1 MFSFGNR
8 ITFSS
13 FGVVLLPKDQMAL
26 KERSISVKHEDII
39 SKLTIEQKCA
49 LLSGKNT
56 WQTQYYPKQGVPSIW
71 LSDGPNGLRKQAGAA
86 DHLGLNPSEPAT
98 CFPTAA
104 TMANSWDPALGEE
117 IGRALGEETAAYR
130 VNVLLGPGLNIKRS
144 PLCGRSFE
152 YFSEDPY
159 LSGKMA
165 AGYVRGIQAN
175 GVAACPKHFAVN
187 SQELRRMAS
196 DSILDERTLRE
207 LYLTAFEI
215 VVKEAHPK
223 AIMSAYNKVNGVYA
237 NENKHLL
244 VDILR
249 KDWGFDGAVVTDWGG
264 SNDHVEGVKNGSTLE
279 MPSPGLGAARKLLKA
294 LEDGKISEHT
304 IDERVDE
311 LLDLALSTDEA
322 IQKAPRK
329 FDEAA
334 HHQLAKRA
342 AAESIVLLKNEDG
355 ILPLKHG
362 KKVTLIGDFAIKP
375 RYQGAGSSM
384 VNPTRLDSLKDAAET
399 AGLNLIGYCS
409 GYERSGKPNKA
420 YLEEAVAQ
428 AKLAEVVILCI
439 GLDESSESEGL
450 DRSHICIPAVQKQL
464 LDAVAAV
471 NPNVVAVVSAG
482 SVIETDWVT
491 KCKAVV
497 HGYLG
502 GQAGAGA
509 MMDVLT
515 GWQNPCG
522 KLAETIPLNYTD
534 TPAANYFPGKKQN
547 VEYREGLYIGYR
559 YYETA
564 RKEVRYPFGYGLS
577 YTTFEYSDL
586 KVNEDSAAFTI
597 TNTGDRDGAEI
608 AQLYIAKPDA
618 EVFRPA
624 RELKGFAKVF
634 LKAGESKTVTIPLD
648 DKAFRYW
655 NVETNRWEVEGG
667 TYQLLVGASVQD
679 IRLIELLNVEGTN
692 APDPYKGKKLACY
705 RTATIKSVPDDEF
718 ETLLGHPVP
727 EEKTVI
733 DRTMTLGE
741 LNHSRS
747 PLCWLIAGVLTLL
760 LKAGEK
766 KGKPDLNIL
775 FQYNMP
781 LRALAQMTNGAIG
794 EEFVDGLV
802 LEAKGFWLV
811 GILRALAG
819 LVQNYVGNSRYQAK
833 LDEQS
838 K

>member
-1 MFSFGNR
+1 M
-8 ITFSS
+8 
-13 FGVVLLPKDQMAL
+13 
-26 KERSISVKHEDII
+26 KHQDII
-39 SKLTIEQKCA
+39 AKLSLEQKCA

-56 WQTQYYPKQGVPSIW
+56 WQTQEYPKQGVPAAW

-86 DHLGLNPSEPAT
+86 DHLGLNPSVPAT

-117 IGRALGEETAAYR
+117 VGRALGEETAANR
-130 VNVLLGPGLNIKRS
+130 VNVLLGPGLNLKRS

-165 AGYVRGIQAN
+165 AAYVRGIQEN
-175 GVAACPKHFAVN
+175 GIAACPKHFAVN

-196 DSILDERTLRE
+196 NSVLDERTLRE

-223 AIMSAYNKVNGVYA
+223 SIMSAYNKVNDTYA
-237 NENKHLL
+237 NENHHLL
-244 VDILR
+244 VEILR
-249 KDWGFDGAVVTDWGG
+249 KEWGFDGAVVTDWGG

-279 MPSPGLGAARKLLKA
+279 MPSPGLGGARKLLKA
-294 LEDGKISEHT
+294 VAEGSLTEQEINL
-304 IDERVDE
+304 RVDE
-311 LLDLALSTDEA
+311 LLELVLSTTAAME
-322 IQKAPRK
+322 KAPRK
-329 FDEAA
+329 FDEKA
-334 HHQLAKRA
+334 HHELARRA
-342 AAESIVLLKNEDG
+342 AAESIVLLKNEGG

-362 KKVTLIGDFAIKP
+362 KKVALIGDFALTP

-384 VNPTRLDSLKDAAET
+384 VNPTRVDSLKDAMEAAE
-399 AGLNLIGYCS
+399 LEMIGYCA

-420 YLEEAVAQ
+420 YLDEAVSQ
-428 AKLAEVVILCI
+428 AKMADVVILCI

-450 DRSHICIPAVQKQL
+450 DRTHICIPAVQKEVL
-464 LDAVAAV
+464 NAVTAV

-482 SVIETDWVT
+482 SVIETDWAA

-509 MMDVLT
+509 MMEVLT

-522 KLAETIPLNYTD
+522 KLAETIPLRYED
-534 TPAANYFPGKKQN
+534 TPAARYFPGRKQN
-547 VEYREGLYIGYR
+547 AEYREGLYVGYR

-564 RKEVRYPFGYGLS
+564 NKAVRYPFGYGLS
-577 YTTFEYSDL
+577 YTTFAYSDL
-586 KVNEDSAAFTI
+586 KVNAEKVTFTL
-597 TNTGDRDGAEI
+597 TNTGSVAGAEI
-608 AQLYIAKPDA
+608 AQLYVAKPDA
-618 EVFRPA
+618 AVFRPA
-624 RELKGFAKVF
+624 KELKGFTKVQ
-634 LKAGESKTVTIPLD
+634 LEAGESKTVTIPLD

-655 NVETNRWEVEGG
+655 NVATDRWEVEGG
-667 TYQLLVGASVQD
+667 SYQLLVGANVQD
-679 IRLIELLNVEGTN
+679 IRLTAEIALPGTG
-692 APDPYKGKKLACY
+692 APDPYAGKVLSDY
-705 RTATIKSVPDDEF
+705 RTGNIQNIPDAEF
-718 ETLLGHPVP
+718 EALLGRPIP
-727 EEKTVI
+727 EETTAI

-741 LNHSRS
+741 LHHSHS

-760 LKAGEK
+760 VRSGEK
-766 KGKPDLNIL
+766 RGKPNLNIL

-781 LRALAQMTNGAIG
+781 LRGLAQMTNGMIG
-794 EEFVDGLV
+794 DEFVDGLV
-802 LEAKGFWLV
+802 LEAKGFWV
-811 GILRALAG
+811 IGILRALVG
-819 LVQNYVGNSRYQAK
+819 LLQNYVANSRYQAK

-838 K
+838 R

>member
-1 MFSFGNR
+1 M
-8 ITFSS
+8 
-13 FGVVLLPKDQMAL
+13 
-26 KERSISVKHEDII
+26 KHPEILQ
-39 SKLTIEQKCA
+39 KLSLEQKCA

-56 WQTQYYPKQGVPSIW
+56 WQTQDYPKQGVPAIW

-86 DHLGLNPSEPAT
+86 DHLGLNPSVPAT

-117 IGRALGEETAAYR
+117 VGRALGEETAANR
-130 VNVLLGPGLNIKRS
+130 VNVLLGPGLNVKRS

-165 AGYVRGIQAN
+165 AAYVRGIQEN
-175 GVAACPKHFAVN
+175 GIAACPKHFAVN

-196 DSILDERTLRE
+196 NSVLDERTLRE

-223 AIMSAYNKVNGVYA
+223 SIMSAYNKVNDTYA
-237 NENKHLL
+237 NENHHLL

-249 KDWGFDGAVVTDWGG
+249 KEWGFDGAVITDWGG
-264 SNDHVEGVKNGSTLE
+264 SNDHVKGVKNGSTLE
-279 MPSPGLGAARKLLKA
+279 MPSPGLGGARKLLKA
-294 LEDGKISEHT
+294 VENGELSEHT

-311 LLDLALSTDEA
+311 MLELALSTTEA
-322 IQKAPRK
+322 MEKAPHK
-329 FDEAA
+329 FDENA
-334 HHQLAKRA
+334 HHQLARRA
-342 AAESIVLLKNEDG
+342 AAESIVLLKNEDA

-362 KKVTLIGDFAIKP
+362 KKVTLIGDFALTP

-384 VNPTRLDSLKDAAET
+384 VNPTKVDSLKDAMEAAE
-399 AGLNLIGYCS
+399 LDMVGYCS

-420 YLEEAVAQ
+420 YLDEAVSQ
-428 AKLAEVVILCI
+428 AKMADVVILCI

-450 DRSHICIPAVQKQL
+450 DRTYIGIPAVQKQL

-482 SVIETDWVT
+482 SVIETDWAA

-509 MMDVLT
+509 MMEVLT

-522 KLAETIPLNYTD
+522 KLAETIPLRYED
-534 TPAANYFPGKKQN
+534 TPAARYFPGRKQN
-547 VEYREGLYIGYR
+547 AEYREGLYVGYR

-564 RKEVRYPFGYGLS
+564 NKAVRYPFGYGLS
-577 YTTFEYSDL
+577 YTTFAYSDL
-586 KVNEDSAAFTI
+586 KVNAEKVTFTL
-597 TNTGDRDGAEI
+597 TNTGSVAGAEI
-608 AQLYIAKPDA
+608 AQLYVAKPDA
-618 EVFRPA
+618 AVFRPA
-624 RELKGFAKVF
+624 KELKGFAKVF

-648 DKAFRYW
+648 DKTFRYW
-655 NVETNRWEVEGG
+655 NVATDRWEVEGG
-667 TYQLLVGASVQD
+667 SYQLLVGANVQD
-679 IRLIELLNVEGTN
+679 IRLTADITLPGTG
-692 APDPYKGKKLACY
+692 APDPYAGKDLAHY
-705 RTATIKSVPDDEF
+705 RTAHVQEVPDAEF
-718 ETLLGHPVP
+718 EALLGRPLP
-727 EEKTVI
+727 EETTAI

-741 LNHSRS
+741 LHHSRS

-760 LKAGEK
+760 LRSGEK
-766 KGKPDLNIL
+766 RGRPNLNIL

-781 LRALAQMTNGAIG
+781 LRGLAQMTNGMIG
-794 EEFVDGLV
+794 DEFVDGLV
-802 LEAKGFWLV
+802 LEAKGFWV
-811 GILRALAG
+811 IGILRALVG
-819 LVQNYVGNSRYQAK
+819 LLQNYVANSRYQAK

-838 K
+838 R

>member
-1 MFSFGNR
+1 M
-8 ITFSS
+8 
-13 FGVVLLPKDQMAL
+13 
-26 KERSISVKHEDII
+26 KHQDII
-39 SKLTIEQKCA
+39 AKLSLEQKCA

-56 WQTQYYPKQGVPSIW
+56 WQTQDYPKQGVPAIW

-86 DHLGLNPSEPAT
+86 DHLGLNPSVPAT

-117 IGRALGEETAAYR
+117 VGRALGEETAANR
-130 VNVLLGPGLNIKRS
+130 VNVLLGPGLNVKRS

-165 AGYVRGIQAN
+165 AAYVRGIQEN
-175 GVAACPKHFAVN
+175 GIAACPKHFAVN

-196 DSILDERTLRE
+196 NSVLDERTLRE

-223 AIMSAYNKVNGVYA
+223 SIMSAYNKVNDIYA
-237 NENKHLL
+237 NENHHLL

-249 KDWGFDGAVVTDWGG
+249 KEWGFDGAVVTDWGG

-279 MPSPGLGAARKLLKA
+279 MPSPGLGGARKLLKA
-294 LEDGKISEHT
+294 VENGELSEHT

-311 LLDLALSTDEA
+311 MLELALSTTEA
-322 IQKAPRK
+322 MEKAPHK
-329 FDEAA
+329 FDENA
-334 HHQLAKRA
+334 HHQLARRA
-342 AAESIVLLKNEDG
+342 AAESIVLLKNEDA

-362 KKVTLIGDFAIKP
+362 KKVTLIGDFALTP

-384 VNPTRLDSLKDAAET
+384 VNPTKVDSLKDAMEAAE
-399 AGLNLIGYCS
+399 LEMIGYCA

-420 YLEEAVAQ
+420 YLDEAVSQ
-428 AKLAEVVILCI
+428 AKMADVVILCI

-450 DRSHICIPAVQKQL
+450 DRTHICIPAVQKEVL
-464 LDAVAAV
+464 NAVTAV

-482 SVIETDWVT
+482 SVIETDWAA

-509 MMDVLT
+509 MMEVLT

-522 KLAETIPLNYTD
+522 KLAETIPLRYED
-534 TPAANYFPGKKQN
+534 TPAARYFPGRKQN
-547 VEYREGLYIGYR
+547 AEYREGLYVGYR

-564 RKEVRYPFGYGLS
+564 NKAVRYPFGYGLS
-577 YTTFEYSDL
+577 YTTFAYSDL
-586 KVNEDSAAFTI
+586 KVNADKVTFTL
-597 TNTGDRDGAEI
+597 TNTGSVAGAEI
-608 AQLYIAKPDA
+608 AQLYVAKPDA
-618 EVFRPA
+618 AVFRPA
-624 RELKGFAKVF
+624 KELKGFAKVF

-648 DKAFRYW
+648 DKTFRYW
-655 NVETNRWEVEGG
+655 NVATDRWEVEGG
-667 TYQLLVGASVQD
+667 SYQLLVGASSAD
-679 IRLIELLNVEGTN
+679 IRLTAAVTVAGTG
-692 APDPYKGKKLACY
+692 APDPYVGKKLGHYC
-705 RTATIKSVPDDEF
+705 TANIQNVPDDEF
-718 ETLLGHPVP
+718 EALLGRPIP
-727 EEKTVI
+727 ENKVRI
-733 DRTMTLGE
+733 DRNMTLGE
-741 LNHSRS
+741 MGHGRS
-747 PLCWLIAGVLTLL
+747 PIGWLAAAVLGALL
-760 LKAGEK
+760 RRSIK

-781 LRALAQMTNGAIG
+781 LRALAKMTNGAISMG
-794 EEFVDGLV
+794 MVDGIVMELQGFWVIGLVRVILEAVKNLV
-802 LEAKGFWLV
+802 L
-811 GILRALAG
+811 
-819 LVQNYVGNSRYQAK
+819 NSRMEERLK
-833 LDEQS
+833 NS
-838 K
+838 

>member
-1 MFSFGNR
+1 M
-8 ITFSS
+8 
-13 FGVVLLPKDQMAL
+13 
-26 KERSISVKHEDII
+26 KHPEILQ
-39 SKLTIEQKCA
+39 KLSLEQKCA

-56 WQTQYYPKQGVPSIW
+56 WQTQDYPKQGVPAIW

-86 DHLGLNPSEPAT
+86 DHLGLNPSVPAT

-117 IGRALGEETAAYR
+117 VGRALGEETAANR
-130 VNVLLGPGLNIKRS
+130 VNVLLGPGLNVKRS

-165 AGYVRGIQAN
+165 AAYVRGIQEN
-175 GVAACPKHFAVN
+175 GIAACPKHFAVN

-196 DSILDERTLRE
+196 NSVLDERTLRE

-223 AIMSAYNKVNGVYA
+223 SIMSAYNKVNDTYA
-237 NENKHLL
+237 NENHHLL
-244 VDILR
+244 VEILR
-249 KDWGFDGAVVTDWGG
+249 KEWGFDGAVVTDWGG

-279 MPSPGLGAARKLLKA
+279 MPSPGLGGARKLLKA
-294 LEDGKISEHT
+294 VAEGSLTEQEINL
-304 IDERVDE
+304 RVDE
-311 LLDLALSTDEA
+311 LLELVLSTTAAME
-322 IQKAPRK
+322 KAPRK
-329 FDEAA
+329 FDEKA
-334 HHQLAKRA
+334 HHELARRA
-342 AAESIVLLKNEDG
+342 AAESIVLLKNEGG

-362 KKVTLIGDFAIKP
+362 KKVALIGDFALTP

-384 VNPTRLDSLKDAAET
+384 VNPTRVDSLKDAMEAAE
-399 AGLNLIGYCS
+399 LEMIGYCA

-420 YLEEAVAQ
+420 YLDEAVSQ
-428 AKLAEVVILCI
+428 AKMADVVILCI

-450 DRSHICIPAVQKQL
+450 DRTHICIPAVQKEVL
-464 LDAVAAV
+464 NAVTAV

-482 SVIETDWVT
+482 SVIETDWAA

-509 MMDVLT
+509 MMEVLT

-522 KLAETIPLNYTD
+522 KLAETIPLRYED
-534 TPAANYFPGKKQN
+534 TPAARYFPGRKQN
-547 VEYREGLYIGYR
+547 AEYREGLYVGYR

-564 RKEVRYPFGYGLS
+564 NKAVRYPFGYGLS
-577 YTTFEYSDL
+577 YTTFAYSDL
-586 KVNEDSAAFTI
+586 KVNAEKVTFTL
-597 TNTGDRDGAEI
+597 TNTGSVAGAEI
-608 AQLYIAKPDA
+608 AQLYVAKPDA
-618 EVFRPA
+618 AVFRPA
-624 RELKGFAKVF
+624 KELKGFTKVQ
-634 LKAGESKTVTIPLD
+634 LEAGESKTVTIPLD

-655 NVETNRWEVEGG
+655 NVATDRWEVEGG
-667 TYQLLVGASVQD
+667 SYQLLVGANVQD
-679 IRLIELLNVEGTN
+679 IRLTADITLPGTG
-692 APDPYKGKKLACY
+692 APDPYAGKVLSDY
-705 RTATIKSVPDDEF
+705 RTGNIQNIPDAEF
-718 ETLLGHPVP
+718 EALLGRPIP
-727 EEKTVI
+727 EETTAI

-741 LNHSRS
+741 LHHSHS

-760 LKAGEK
+760 VRSGEK
-766 KGKPDLNIL
+766 RGKPNLNIL

-781 LRALAQMTNGAIG
+781 LRGLAQMTNGMIG
-794 EEFVDGLV
+794 DEFVDGLV
-802 LEAKGFWLV
+802 LEAKGFWV
-811 GILRALAG
+811 IGILRALVG
-819 LVQNYVGNSRYQAK
+819 LLQNYVANSRYQAK

-838 K
+838 R

>member
-1 MFSFGNR
+1 M
-8 ITFSS
+8 
-13 FGVVLLPKDQMAL
+13 
-26 KERSISVKHEDII
+26 KHQDII
-39 SKLTIEQKCA
+39 AKLSLEQKCA

-56 WQTQYYPKQGVPSIW
+56 WQTQDYPKQGVPAIW

-86 DHLGLNPSEPAT
+86 DHLGLNPSVPAT

-117 IGRALGEETAAYR
+117 VGRALGEETAANR
-130 VNVLLGPGLNIKRS
+130 VNVLLGPGLNVKRS

-165 AGYVRGIQAN
+165 AAYVRGIQGN
-175 GVAACPKHFAVN
+175 GIAACPKHFAVN

-196 DSILDERTLRE
+196 NSVLDERTLRE

-223 AIMSAYNKVNGVYA
+223 SIMSAYNKVNDIYA
-237 NENKHLL
+237 NENRHLL

-249 KDWGFDGAVVTDWGG
+249 KEWGFDGAVVTDWGG

-279 MPSPGLGAARKLLKA
+279 MPSPGLGGARKLLKA
-294 LEDGKISEHT
+294 VAEGSLTEQE
-304 IDERVDE
+304 IDLRIDE
-311 LLDLALSTDEA
+311 LLELVLSTTAAME
-322 IQKAPRK
+322 KAPRK
-329 FDEAA
+329 FDEKA
-334 HHQLAKRA
+334 HHELARRA
-342 AAESIVLLKNEDG
+342 AAESIVLLKNEGG

-362 KKVTLIGDFAIKP
+362 KKVALIGDFALTP

-384 VNPTRLDSLKDAAET
+384 VSPTRVDSLKDAMEAAE
-399 AGLNLIGYCS
+399 LEMIGYCA

-420 YLEEAVAQ
+420 YLDEAVSQ
-428 AKLAEVVILCI
+428 AKMADVVILCI

-450 DRSHICIPAVQKQL
+450 DRTHICIPAVQKEVL
-464 LDAVAAV
+464 NAVTAV

-482 SVIETDWVT
+482 SVIETDWAA

-509 MMDVLT
+509 MMEVLT

-522 KLAETIPLNYTD
+522 KLAETIPLRYED
-534 TPAANYFPGKKQN
+534 TPAARYFPGRKQN
-547 VEYREGLYIGYR
+547 AEYREGLYVGYR

-564 RKEVRYPFGYGLS
+564 SKAVRYPFGYGLS
-577 YTTFEYSDL
+577 YTTFAYSDL
-586 KVNEDSAAFTI
+586 KVNAENVTFTL
-597 TNTGDRDGAEI
+597 TNTGSVVGAEI
-608 AQLYIAKPDA
+608 AQLYVAKPDA
-618 EVFRPA
+618 KVFRPTK
-624 RELKGFAKVF
+624 ELKGFTKVF

-648 DKAFRYW
+648 DKTFRYW
-655 NVETNRWEVEGG
+655 NVATDRWEVEGG
-667 TYQLLVGASVQD
+667 SYQLLVGANVQD
-679 IRLIELLNVEGTN
+679 IRLTAEIALPGTG
-692 APDPYKGKKLACY
+692 APDPYAGKALSDY
-705 RTATIKSVPDDEF
+705 RTGNIQNIPDTEF
-718 ETLLGHPVP
+718 EALLGRPLP
-727 EEKTVI
+727 EEKTAI

-741 LNHSRS
+741 LHHSHS

-760 LKAGEK
+760 VRSGEK
-766 KGKPDLNIL
+766 RGKPNLNIL

-781 LRALAQMTNGAIG
+781 LRGLAQMTGGIIG
-794 EEFVDGLV
+794 EETVDGLV
-802 LEAKGFWLV
+802 LEAKGFWV
-811 GILRALAG
+811 IGILRALVG
-819 LVQNYVGNSRYQAK
+819 LLQNYVANSRYQAK

>member
-1 MFSFGNR
+1 M
-8 ITFSS
+8 
-13 FGVVLLPKDQMAL
+13 
-26 KERSISVKHEDII
+26 KHQDII
-39 SKLTIEQKCA
+39 AKLSLEQKCA

-56 WQTQYYPKQGVPSIW
+56 WQTQEYPKQGVPAIW

-86 DHLGLNPSEPAT
+86 DHLGLNPSVPAT

-117 IGRALGEETAAYR
+117 VGRALGEETAANR
-130 VNVLLGPGLNIKRS
+130 VNVLLGPGLNVKRS

-165 AGYVRGIQAN
+165 AAYVRGIQEN

-196 DSILDERTLRE
+196 NSVLDERTLRE

-223 AIMSAYNKVNGVYA
+223 SIMSAYNKVNDTYA
-237 NENKHLL
+237 NENHHLL

-249 KDWGFDGAVVTDWGG
+249 KEWGFDGAVVTDWGG

-279 MPSPGLGAARKLLKA
+279 MPSPGLGGARKLLKA
-294 LEDGKISEHT
+294 VAEGSLTEQE
-304 IDERVDE
+304 IDLRVDE
-311 LLDLALSTDEA
+311 LLELVLSTTAAME
-322 IQKAPRK
+322 KAPRK
-329 FDEAA
+329 FDEKA
-334 HHQLAKRA
+334 HHELARRA
-342 AAESIVLLKNEDG
+342 AAESIVLLKNEGG

-362 KKVTLIGDFAIKP
+362 KKVALIGDFALTP

-384 VNPTRLDSLKDAAET
+384 VNPTRVDSLKDAMEAAE
-399 AGLNLIGYCS
+399 LEMIGYCA

-420 YLEEAVAQ
+420 YLDEAVSQ
-428 AKLAEVVILCI
+428 AKMADVVILCI

-450 DRSHICIPAVQKQL
+450 DRTHICIPAVQKEVL
-464 LDAVAAV
+464 NAVTAV

-482 SVIETDWVT
+482 SVIETDWAA

-509 MMDVLT
+509 MVDVLT

-522 KLAETIPLNYTD
+522 KLAETIPLRYED
-534 TPAANYFPGKKQN
+534 TPAARYFPGKKQN
-547 VEYREGLYIGYR
+547 AEYREGLYVGYR

-564 RKEVRYPFGYGLS
+564 NKAVRYPFGYGLS
-577 YTTFEYSDL
+577 YTTFAYSDL
-586 KVNEDSAAFTI
+586 KVNAEKITFTL
-597 TNTGDRDGAEI
+597 TNTGSVAGAEI
-608 AQLYIAKPDA
+608 AQLYVAKPDA
-618 EVFRPA
+618 AVFRPA
-624 RELKGFAKVF
+624 KELKGFAKVF

-648 DKAFRYW
+648 DKTFRYW
-655 NVETNRWEVEGG
+655 NVATDRWEVEGG
-667 TYQLLVGASVQD
+667 SYQLLVGANVQD
-679 IRLIELLNVEGTN
+679 IRLTAEIALPGTG
-692 APDPYKGKKLACY
+692 APDPYAGKALSDY
-705 RTATIKSVPDDEF
+705 RTGNIQNIPDTEF
-718 ETLLGHPVP
+718 EALLGRPLP
-727 EEKTVI
+727 EEKTAI

-741 LNHSRS
+741 LHHSHS

-760 LKAGEK
+760 VRSGEK
-766 KGKPDLNIL
+766 NGKPNLNIL

-781 LRALAQMTNGAIG
+781 LRGLAQMTGGIIG
-794 EEFVDGLV
+794 DETVDGLV
-802 LEAKGFWLV
+802 MEAKGFWV
-811 GILRALAG
+811 IGILRALVG
-819 LVQNYVGNSRYQAK
+819 LLQNYVANSRYQAK

-838 K
+838 R

>member
-1 MFSFGNR
+1 M
-8 ITFSS
+8 
-13 FGVVLLPKDQMAL
+13 
-26 KERSISVKHEDII
+26 KHQDII
-39 SKLTIEQKCA
+39 AKLSLEQKCA

-56 WQTQYYPKQGVPSIW
+56 WQTQDYPKQGVPAIW

-86 DHLGLNPSEPAT
+86 DHLGLNPSVPAT

-117 IGRALGEETAAYR
+117 VGRALGEETAANR
-130 VNVLLGPGLNIKRS
+130 VNVLLGPGLNVKRS

-165 AGYVRGIQAN
+165 AAYVRGIQEN
-175 GVAACPKHFAVN
+175 GIAACPKHFAVN

-196 DSILDERTLRE
+196 NSVLDERTLRE

-223 AIMSAYNKVNGVYA
+223 SIMSAYNKVNDTYA
-237 NENKHLL
+237 NENHHLL

-249 KDWGFDGAVVTDWGG
+249 REWGFDGAVVTDWGG

-279 MPSPGLGAARKLLKA
+279 MPSPGLGGARKLLKA
-294 LEDGKISEHT
+294 VAEGSLTEQE
-304 IDERVDE
+304 IDLRVDE
-311 LLDLALSTDEA
+311 LLELVLSTTAAME
-322 IQKAPRK
+322 KAPRK
-329 FDEAA
+329 FDEKA
-334 HHQLAKRA
+334 HHELARRA
-342 AAESIVLLKNEDG
+342 AAESIVLLKNEGG

-362 KKVTLIGDFAIKP
+362 KKVALIGDFALTP

-384 VNPTRLDSLKDAAET
+384 VNPTRVDSLKDAMEAAE
-399 AGLNLIGYCS
+399 LEMIGYCA

-420 YLEEAVAQ
+420 YLDEAVSQ
-428 AKLAEVVILCI
+428 AKMADVVILCI

-450 DRSHICIPAVQKQL
+450 DRTHIGIPAVQKEVL
-464 LDAVAAV
+464 NAVTAV

-482 SVIETDWVT
+482 SVIETDWAA

-509 MMDVLT
+509 MLEVLT

-522 KLAETIPLNYTD
+522 KLAETIPLRYED
-534 TPAANYFPGKKQN
+534 TPAARYFPGKKQN
-547 VEYREGLYIGYR
+547 AEYREGLYVGYR

-564 RKEVRYPFGYGLS
+564 NKAVRYPFGYGLS
-577 YTTFEYSDL
+577 YTTFAYSDL
-586 KVNEDSAAFTI
+586 KVNAEKITFTL
-597 TNTGDRDGAEI
+597 TNTGSCAGAEI
-608 AQLYIAKPDA
+608 AQLYVAKPDA
-618 EVFRPA
+618 AVFRPA
-624 RELKGFAKVF
+624 KELKGFAKVF

-648 DKAFRYW
+648 DKTFRYW
-655 NVETNRWEVEGG
+655 NVATDSWEVEGG
-667 TYQLLVGASVQD
+667 SYQLLVGANVQD
-679 IRLIELLNVEGTN
+679 IRLTAEIALPGTG
-692 APDPYKGKKLACY
+692 APDPYAGKDLAHY
-705 RTATIKSVPDDEF
+705 RTAHVQEVPDAEF
-718 ETLLGHPVP
+718 KALLGRPLP
-727 EEKTVI
+727 EETTAI

-741 LNHSRS
+741 LHHSRS

-760 LKAGEK
+760 LRSGEK
-766 KGKPDLNIL
+766 RGKPNLNIL

-781 LRALAQMTNGAIG
+781 LRGLAQMTGGIIG
-794 EEFVDGLV
+794 EETVDGLV
-802 LEAKGFWLV
+802 LEAKGFWII
-811 GILRALAG
+811 GILRALVG
-819 LVQNYVGNSRYQAK
+819 LLQNYVANSRYQAK

-838 K
+838 R